1 MRILLKLNRMD
12 IDCIKSMYLEECVLY
27 PLTVISDRYSG
38 CYSGAKFTAWPLVY
52 TRMPE
57 AVDGG
62 DIECSSFWEE
72 ADKSLIGMGS
82 TVQEAVNDLLDKVY
96 AFKGDE
102 WNLKDFH

>member
-1 MRILLKLNRMD
+1 MMKLSRID

-52 TRMPE
+52 DMMPKGPD
-57 AVDGG
+57 AG
-62 DIECSSFWEE
+62 DIECSSFWED